1 MAREIGKLTLRR
13 ILKWGPSLWETV
25 KYLIVSVSHEHR
37 KRTILPWMFW
47 GLQYIWLRWTLSA
60 QEVCIVHAFHSLSQ
74 QTLLRGQLQRLTLV
88 VWWNSS
94 PVLGAEKKL
103 KSQIQRFERRWVRH
117 GSAGSHRGQW
127 LRVFTQLKKKISAIK
142 QDTCWSLETWLKKT
156 DWDSLMQPWL
166 RQASS

>member
-13 ILKWGPSLWETV
+13 ILKWGPSLWETE

-60 QEVCIVHAFHSLSQ
+60 QEVCIVHSLS
-74 QTLLRGQLQRLTLV
+74 LTFPTDTSEGPTPEARS

-117 GSAGSHRGQW
+117 GSAGSQRGQW
-127 LRVFTQLKKKISAIK
+127 LRVFTQLKKKSVQLSKIPAGVWK
-142 QDTCWSLETWLKKT
+142 L
-156 DWDSLMQPWL
+156 DWR
-166 RQASS
+166 RQIGILWCSPG